1 MNAWIQQAVALIKAD
16 AQRSADTH
24 LIKLDVPALAGI
36 DLYLKDESSHPTG
49 SLKHRLA
56 RSLFLYALCNGQI
69 RQDTTVIEAS
79 SGSTAVSEAYFAR
92 MIGVPFVAVM
102 PRKTAKAKIKQVEFY
117 GGRCHFVECAT
128 EMHAAAATLAQ
139 DCNGH
144 FMDQFRYAERAT
156 DWRGNS
162 NIAESIFRQ
171 MQLERH
177 PVPSAIVMSAG
188 TGGTTATLG
197 RYIRYKGFNTE
208 LLAVDPE
215 NSVFYDVW
223 KTGDRSIEINQ
234 GGRIEGI
241 GRPKAEESFQPSV
254 IDRML
259 QVPDAASVAAMYW
272 LEQLMGRKVGA
283 STGTNLWGML
293 TLAAEMRERSEQG
306 SLVTLICDSGERY
319 LDSYYDAA
327 WVADNIGDVAIYQ
340 QSLIS
345 LLDGGRS

>member
-1 MNAWIQQAVALIKAD
+1 MSVWTEQAVARIQAD

-24 LIKLDVPALAGI
+24 LIKLELPALAGI

-69 RQDTTVIEAS
+69 NQGTTVIEAS

-102 PRKTAKAKIKQVEFY
+102 PRKTAKAKIRQVEFY
-117 GGRCHFVECAT
+117 GGRCHFVDCPT
-128 EMHAAAATLAQ
+128 QMHEAAVVLAAE
-139 DCNGH
+139 CNGH
-144 FMDQFRYAERAT
+144 FMDQFRFAERAT

-171 MQLERH
+171 MKLESH
-177 PVPSAIVMSAG
+177 PVPAAIVMSAG

-197 RYIRYKGFNTE
+197 RYIRYKGLNTT
-208 LLAVDPE
+208 LVAVDPE

-223 KTGDRSIEINQ
+223 QTGDRSLEIKQ
-234 GGRIEGI
+234 GSRIEGI
-241 GRPKAEESFQPSV
+241 GRPRAEESFQPTV
-254 IDRML
+254 IDRMMR
-259 QVPDAASVAAMYW
+259 VPDGASVAAMLW
-272 LEQLMGRKVGA
+272 LEQHCGRRAGA

-293 TLAAEMRERSEQG
+293 TLAAEMHQRGEQG
-306 SLVTLICDSGERY
+306 SLVTLICDGGERY
-319 LDSYYDAA
+319 LDSYYDPL
-327 WVADNIGDVAIYQ
+327 WVAETLGDISGYQ
-340 QSLIS
+340 LQLKGV
-345 LLDGGRS
+345 LGGR

>member
-1 MNAWIQQAVALIKAD
+1 MTSWVQEAVALIQAD

-24 LIKLDVPALAGI
+24 LIKLDVPGLIGI
-36 DLYLKDESSHPTG
+36 DPYLKDESSHPTG

-69 RQDTTVIEAS
+69 SNQTTVIEAS

-102 PRKTAKAKIKQVEFY
+102 PRKTAVAKIKQVEFY
-117 GGRCHFVECAT
+117 GGRCHYVDCPT
-128 EMHAAAATLAQ
+128 QMHDAAVLLAQ
-139 DCNGH
+139 ECNGH

-171 MQLERH
+171 MSQEPH
-177 PVPSAIVMSAG
+177 PVPAAIVMSAG

-197 RYIRYKGFNTE
+197 RYIRYKGLDTE
-208 LLAVDPE
+208 LMAVDPE
-215 NSVFYDVW
+215 NSVFYEVW
-223 KTGDRSIEINQ
+223 RTGDRSIEIAK

-241 GRPKAEESFQPSV
+241 GRPRAEESFQPTV
-254 IDRML
+254 IDRMIK
-259 QVPDAASVAAMYW
+259 VPDGASVAAMRW
-272 LEQLMGRKVGA
+272 LEQQTGRRAGA

-293 TLAAEMRERSEQG
+293 TLAAEMHQRGEKG

-319 LDSYYDAA
+319 LDSYYDAQ
-327 WVADNIGDVAIYQ
+327 WVAQNIGD
-340 QSLIS
+340 IS
-345 LLDGGRS
+345 LYQEPLKVMTGG

>member
-1 MNAWIQQAVALIKAD
+1 MTSWVQEAVALIQAD

-24 LIKLDVPALAGI
+24 LIKLDVPGLVGI

-69 RQDTTVIEAS
+69 SNQTTVIEAS

-102 PRKTAKAKIKQVEFY
+102 PRKTAVAKIKQVEFY
-117 GGRCHFVECAT
+117 GGRCHYVDCPT
-128 EMHAAAATLAQ
+128 QMHDAAVMLAQ
-139 DCNGH
+139 ECNGH

-171 MQLERH
+171 MSQEPH
-177 PVPSAIVMSAG
+177 PVPAAIVMSAG

-197 RYIRYKGFNTE
+197 RYIRYKGLDTE
-208 LLAVDPE
+208 LMAVDPE

-223 KTGDRSIEINQ
+223 RTGDRSIEIAK

-241 GRPKAEESFQPSV
+241 GRPRAEESFQPTV
-254 IDRML
+254 IDRMIK
-259 QVPDAASVAAMYW
+259 VPDGASVAAMRW
-272 LEQLMGRKVGA
+272 LEQQTGRRAGA

-293 TLAAEMRERSEQG
+293 TLAAEMHQRGEKG

-319 LDSYYDAA
+319 LDSYYDAQ
-327 WVADNIGDVAIYQ
+327 WVAQNIGD
-340 QSLIS
+340 IS
-345 LLDGGRS
+345 LYQEPLKVMTGG